1 MEGVMLKDLGLQ
13 AFINQLESSEPVPGG
28 GSVAALSSALAS
40 ALAAM
45 VANLTIGK
53 KNYEEVSEKMEVL
66 ANRMSEHK
74 QVFVDMIDKDANS
87 FDSVM
92 KAFKLP
98 KETDEEKAHRTE
110 SIQEGMKYAASVPL
124 EVAEKTV
131 LLFDDIAL
139 LVELGN
145 KNAQTD
151 ALVAAMMSRTA
162 ILSALYN
169 VKINLGSIK
178 DEAYVEGMK
187 KRVAELEKIAI
198 TRETEILSLSEL

>member
-1 MEGVMLKDLGLQ
+1 MLKDMGLQ

-45 VANLTIGK
+45 VANLTVGK
-53 KNYEEVSEKMEVL
+53 KNYEDVSEEMDMIAQKMS
-66 ANRMSEHK
+66 AHK
-74 QVFVDMIDKDANS
+74 QTFVDMIDKDANS

-92 KAFKLP
+92 KAYKLP
-98 KETDEEKAHRTE
+98 KETDEEKAHRNGL
-110 SIQEGMKYAASVPL
+110 IQEGMKYAASVPL
-124 EVAEKTV
+124 EVAEKTAV
-131 LLFDDIAL
+131 LFDDLAV
-139 LVELGN
+139 LVKSGN

-151 ALVAAMMSRTA
+151 ALVAAMMERTA

-178 DEAYVEGMK
+178 DDAYVSEMK
-187 KRVAELEKIAI
+187 VKVKALETMAVL
-198 TRETEILSLSEL
+198 REQEILALSDL

>member
-1 MEGVMLKDLGLQ
+1 MLKDLGLQ
-13 AFINQLESSEPVPGG
+13 GFIDQLESSEPVPGG

-45 VANLTIGK
+45 VANLTVGK
-53 KNYEEVSEKMEVL
+53 KNYEDVSEKMESL
-66 ANRMSEHK
+66 AKVMSGHK
-74 QVFVDMIDKDANS
+74 SVFVDMIDKDANS

-98 KETDEEKAHRTE
+98 KETDEEKKHRTDM
-110 SIQEGMKYAASVPL
+110 IQDGMKYAASVPL
-124 EVAEKTV
+124 EVAEKTAM
-131 LLFDDIAL
+131 LFDDIQI
-139 LVELGN
+139 LVEQGN

-151 ALVAAMMSRTA
+151 ALVAAMMARTA

-178 DEAYVEGMK
+178 DEAYVEQMK
-187 KRVAELEKIAI
+187 TRVSELEKLAI
-198 TRETEILSLSEL
+198 KRENEILSISDL

>member
-1 MEGVMLKDLGLQ
+1 MLKDLGLQ

-28 GSVAALSSALAS
+28 GSVAALSSSLAS

-53 KNYEEVSEKMEVL
+53 KNYEAVSDEMSEVAV
-66 ANRMSEHK
+66 RMSAHK
-74 QVFVDMIDKDANS
+74 QVFIDLIDKDANS

-98 KETDEEKAHRTE
+98 KETEDDKKKRNDL
-110 SIQEGMKYAASVPL
+110 IQEGMKYAASVPL
-124 EVAEKTV
+124 EVAEKTA
-131 LLFDDIAL
+131 LLFEDFAY
-139 LVELGN
+139 LVEKGN

-151 ALVAAMMSRTA
+151 ALVATMMARTA

-178 DEAYVEGMK
+178 DETFVKQTSDRVKSLEQFAIEKEAYVLG
-187 KRVAELEKIAI
+187 
-198 TRETEILSLSEL
+198 LSDL

>member
-1 MEGVMLKDLGLQ
+1 MLKDLGLQ

>member
-1 MEGVMLKDLGLQ
+1 MLKDLGLQ

-28 GSVAALSSALAS
+28 GSVAALSSALSS

-45 VANLTIGK
+45 VANLTVGK
-53 KNYEEVSEKMEVL
+53 KNYEDVSDEMSAIAAKMSV
-66 ANRMSEHK
+66 HK
-74 QVFVDMIDKDANS
+74 QMFVDLIDKDANS

-98 KETDEEKAHRTE
+98 KETDEEKSHRNTL
-110 SIQEGMKYAASVPL
+110 IQDGMKYAASVPL
-124 EVAEKTV
+124 EVAEKSAD
-131 LLFDDIAL
+131 LFDDLAK
-139 LVELGN
+139 LVKSGN

-151 ALVAAMMSRTA
+151 ALVAAMMARTA

-178 DEAYVEGMK
+178 DEAYVAQMK
-187 KRVAELEKIAI
+187 EKVAALEQLAI
-198 TRETEILSLSEL
+198 DREKEILSLSDF

>member
-1 MEGVMLKDLGLQ
+1 MLKDLGLQ

-28 GSVAALSSALAS
+28 GSVAALSSALSS

-45 VANLTIGK
+45 VANLTVGK
-53 KNYEEVSEKMEVL
+53 KNYEDVSDEMSAIASKMSV
-66 ANRMSEHK
+66 HK
-74 QVFVDMIDKDANS
+74 QTFVDLIDKDANS

-98 KETDEEKAHRTE
+98 KETDEEKSHRNTL
-110 SIQEGMKYAASVPL
+110 IQDGMKYAASVPL
-124 EVAEKTV
+124 EVAEKSAD
-131 LLFDDIAL
+131 LFDDLAK
-139 LVELGN
+139 LVKSGN

-151 ALVAAMMSRTA
+151 ALVAAMMARTA

-178 DEAYVEGMK
+178 DEAYVAQMK
-187 KRVAELEKIAI
+187 EKVAALEQLAI
-198 TRETEILSLSEL
+198 DREKEILSLSDL

>member
-1 MEGVMLKDLGLQ
+1 MLKDLGLQ

-28 GSVAALSSALAS
+28 GSVAALSSSLAS

-53 KNYEEVSEKMEVL
+53 KNYEAVSDEMSNV
-66 ANRMSEHK
+66 AVRMAAYK
-74 QVFVDMIDKDANS
+74 QVFVDLIDKDANS

-98 KETDEEKAHRTE
+98 KETDEEKAHRTQL
-110 SIQEGMKYAASVPL
+110 IQDGMKYAASVPL
-124 EVAEKTV
+124 EVAEKTAE
-131 LLFDDIAL
+131 LFEDIAY
-139 LVELGN
+139 LVENGN

-151 ALVAAMMSRTA
+151 ALVAGMMARTA

-178 DEAYVEGMK
+178 DETFVK
-187 KRVAELEKIAI
+187 DTSDKVKELEALAI
-198 TRETEILSLSEL
+198 EKEAYIMGLSDL

>member
-1 MEGVMLKDLGLQ
+1 MLKNLGLT
-13 AFINQLESSEPVPGG
+13 AFIDQLESSEPVPGG

-40 ALAAM
+40 ALSAM
-45 VANLTIGK
+45 VANLTVGK
-53 KNYEEVSEKMEVL
+53 KNYESVDGI
-66 ANRMSEHK
+66 MSEIAGKMNAHK
-74 QVFVDMIDKDANS
+74 LSFIDLIDKDASS

-98 KETDEEKAHRTE
+98 KETEEEKAERTMQ
-110 SIQEGMKYAASVPL
+110 IQEGMKYAASVPL

-131 LLFDDIAL
+131 LLFDDIAE
-139 LVELGN
+139 LVKLGN

-151 ALVAAMMSRTA
+151 ALVAAMMARTA

-178 DEAYVEGMK
+178 DEAYVADMTNKVKVLEALA
-187 KRVAELEKIAI
+187 VA
-198 TRETEILSLSEL
+198 REAEILALSDL

>member
-1 MEGVMLKDLGLQ
+1 MGLQ

-45 VANLTIGK
+45 VANLTVGK
-53 KNYEEVSEKMEVL
+53 KNYEDVSEEMDMIAQKMS
-66 ANRMSEHK
+66 AHK
-74 QVFVDMIDKDANS
+74 QTFVDMIDKDANS

-92 KAFKLP
+92 KAYKLP
-98 KETDEEKAHRTE
+98 KETDEEKAHRNGL
-110 SIQEGMKYAASVPL
+110 IQEGMKYAASVPL
-124 EVAEKTV
+124 EVAEKTAV
-131 LLFDDIAL
+131 LFDDLAV
-139 LVELGN
+139 LVKSGN

-151 ALVAAMMSRTA
+151 ALVAAMMARTA

-178 DEAYVEGMK
+178 DDAYVSEMK
-187 KRVAELEKIAI
+187 VKVKALETMAVL
-198 TRETEILSLSEL
+198 REQEILALSDL